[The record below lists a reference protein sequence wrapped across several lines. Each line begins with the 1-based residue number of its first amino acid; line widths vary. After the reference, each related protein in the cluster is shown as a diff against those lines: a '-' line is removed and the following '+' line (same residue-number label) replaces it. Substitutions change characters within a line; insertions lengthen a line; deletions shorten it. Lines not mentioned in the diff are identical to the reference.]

1 MRAQQTMNAPWP
13 SRAVTK
19 TVRASGRTGNADKQ
33 HNTLITLTTLDTLDT
48 HRTGPLILHV
58 AKLVVDSK
66 ERTSYALGRV
76 FAGTVVPGR
85 LVRVLTSPHN
95 RYYWDRVRPTWALG
109 HH

>member
-1 MRAQQTMNAPWP
+1 MNAPWP
-13 SRAVTK
+13 SRAVTE
-19 TVRASGRTGNADKQ
+19 TVRASGRTASADEQ
-33 HNTLITLTTLDTLDT
+33 HNTLITLTTLDT

-58 AKLVVDSK
+58 VKLVLDSK

-95 RYYWDRVRPTWALG
+95 RYYWDRVRPT
-109 HH
+109 